1 MSSSAYTP
9 LSSTDPDTDLP
20 SSTSTVAMALSPDR
34 IVQQKLGRP
43 SNTMVV
49 MLHTAFKLSALI
61 IYLCASIL
69 TSSFI
74 ACFITVMILLSAD
87 FWIVKNLSGRL
98 LAGLRWWSVVDDS
111 GQLVWQ
117 YESWTPEQ
125 RQLAQRG
132 ETTYFWATLIGCQVV
147 WTLLATVSVFSL
159 SLKWLLLCCLAL
171 SLNGS
176 NLLGYTRARLG
187 TGEKITRRMTQWL
200 VKTVLRRQTKQE
212 PEQ

>member
-1 MSSSAYTP
+1 MSI
-9 LSSTDPDTDLP
+9 
-20 SSTSTVAMALSPDR
+20 SPDR

-49 MLHTAFKLSALI
+49 ILHTAFKLSALI

-87 FWIVKNLSGRL
+87 FWIVKNISGRL
-98 LAGLRWWSVVDDS
+98 LAGLRWWSVVDES
-111 GQLVWQ
+111 GQLVWH
-117 YESWTPEQ
+117 YESWTSEQ
-125 RQLAQRG
+125 RQLAQQG
-132 ETTYFWATLIGCQVV
+132 ESMYFWGTLIGCQVM
-147 WTLLATVSVFSL
+147 WAFLATVSIFSL
-159 SLKWLLLCCLAL
+159 TLKWLLLCCLAM

-187 TGEKITRRMTQWL
+187 SGEKITQRVSKWL
-200 VKTVLRRQTKQE
+200 LRNI
-212 PEQ
+212 